1 MSSLI
6 KLDGVSKKFK
16 KTVAMDQVTY
26 EVPRGCVFAL
36 LGENGAGKTTTIR
49 TLLGLEKPDAGTAEV
64 LGMNPRSQAV
74 AIRRAVGYVP
84 EQPVL
89 YDWMKVEQAGWFVAG
104 FYPEGYLQRFMEFAK
119 EFELPLSAKIRNLSK
134 GMKAKVSLALAMS
147 HEPDL
152 MILDEPTS
160 GLDAL
165 VRRKFLESMVDIAA
179 TDRTVFL
186 CSHQINEVERVAD
199 HVAIMLEGKIAVC
212 QPLPE
217 MKQQMEKWI
226 VTSDS
231 PQIPPVEDATII
243 SSRQKLRQWELM
255 VSKPGP
261 EALWKLRDHP
271 MTNDVEVH
279 TPSLEEIFVA
289 LVDQKNNK
297 AEVSIESSQSTEV
310 GQ

>member
-89 YDWMKVEQAGWFVAG
+89 YDWMKVEQAGWFVAE

-147 HEPDL
+147 H
-152 MILDEPTS
+152 
-160 GLDAL
+160 
-165 VRRKFLESMVDIAA
+165 
-179 TDRTVFL
+179 
-186 CSHQINEVERVAD
+186 
-199 HVAIMLEGKIAVC
+199 
-212 QPLPE
+212 
-217 MKQQMEKWI
+217 
-226 VTSDS
+226 
-231 PQIPPVEDATII
+231 
-243 SSRQKLRQWELM
+243 
-255 VSKPGP
+255 
-261 EALWKLRDHP
+261 
-271 MTNDVEVH
+271 
-279 TPSLEEIFVA
+279 
-289 LVDQKNNK
+289 
-297 AEVSIESSQSTEV
+297 
-310 GQ
+310 